1 MEVIKRLFKYAIK
14 LSLSLSISIFITKH
28 ICLLVFPEINNTKK
42 LQKTAKKILEAIGIK
57 NPPELTNDE
66 SLILINFIST
76 TNKTTFNDIIGYE
89 NVKLTIRRRIMYPL
103 FLSCRNINKLL
114 NPPSGVLF
122 HGPTG
127 NGKTKFTHALRL
139 ESGYRFLDIDMSILM
154 NKFVGESQKLI
165 TALFS
170 LAKKIEPVILFIDE
184 MESFFRT
191 KYACEYDNMSDFKAH
206 FLLKWDDHI
215 RRNSKI
221 IVIGTSNMAELIDPA
236 VLRRMPVKIFIDFPD
251 ETTRINILNDLL
263 SFTSTNS
270 EIINDVKLKTSMLS
284 CANLVEICRLAVS
297 NKINIKLINEFDYY
311 NQIYNHYFFDTEPIT
326 DVDLIFAINEFNTFQ
341 LLM

>member
-1 MEVIKRLFKYAIK
+1 MEVIKRLLKYVIK
-14 LSLSLSISIFITKH
+14 LSLSLSISIFMTKH
-28 ICLLVFPEINNTKK
+28 ICSFIFPEFNNTKK
-42 LQKTAKKILEAIGIK
+42 LQKTAKKILEALGIK
-57 NPPELTNDE
+57 NPPELTDDE
-66 SLILINFIST
+66 SLILINFTST

-89 NVKLTIRRRIMYPL
+89 NVKLTIRRRIIYPL
-103 FLSCRNINKLL
+103 FLSCKNINKLL

-139 ESGYRFLDIDMSILM
+139 ESGCRFLNIDMSILM
-154 NKFVGESQKLI
+154 NKFFGESQKLI

-191 KYACEYDNMSDFKAH
+191 KNACEYDNMSDFKAH

-236 VLRRMPVKIFIDFPD
+236 VLRRMPVKILIDFPD
-251 ETTRINILNDLL
+251 EATRINILKNLL

-270 EIINDVKLKTSMLS
+270 EIIEDVKLKTSMLS
-284 CANLVEICRLAVS
+284 CANLVEISKLAVS
-297 NKINIKLINEFDYY
+297 NKINIKLIDDLDYF
-311 NQIYNHYFFDTEPIT
+311 NQIYNHDFLGTEPIT
-326 DVDLIFAINEFNTFQ
+326 DVDLISAINKFLNVQ
-341 LLM
+341 V